1 MARPSVLALGFFLF
15 LPFFVQG
22 QTQPG
27 GSGNPGGA
35 SLEQDLAD
43 ALSRMDQ
50 ALVAG
55 KGISAGDSYFIGR
68 AVGANI
74 LRLYRPYT
82 ADPVLLDYLQSICDA
97 ITANSPR
104 PEIYNGYHLMILD
117 TREVNALT
125 TSGGHIFVTRGF
137 IALADSEDALAAILA
152 HEIAHIQLEHGVEL
166 INRMSL
172 TWELTDAGNR
182 AAETASRNLSEKE
195 RAILFGNSVTE
206 MVNTLVKN
214 GYSQSQELAADVYA
228 AGLLAGAGYDPQA
241 LVEILRLLQN
251 RPANPSERGLN
262 ATHPSPAR
270 RIANLQP
277 VLARYPAS
285 GGRAYRKSRFIDRAR
300 KGSEF

>member
-1 MARPSVLALGFFLF
+1 MARPSVLVLAFFLL
-15 LPFFVQG
+15 LPSFGQG
-22 QTQPG
+22 QTRPG
-27 GSGNPGGA
+27 
-35 SLEQDLAD
+35 EQDLRD
-43 ALSRMDQ
+43 ALSQMDQ
-50 ALVAG
+50 ALAAG
-55 KGISAGDSYFIGR
+55 KGLSAADSYFIGR

-82 ADPVLLDYLQSICDA
+82 ADPALLDYLQSICDA

-125 TSGGHIFVTRGF
+125 SPGGHIFVTRGF

-166 INRMSL
+166 INLMSL

-182 AAETASRNLSEKE
+182 AAEIASRELSKKE

-228 AGLLAGAGYDPQA
+228 AGLLAGAGYDPRG
-241 LVEILRLLQN
+241 LVEILQLLQN

-262 ATHPSPAR
+262 ATHPPPSQ
-270 RIANLQP
+270 RIARLQP

-285 GGRAYRKSRFIDRAR
+285 ANRAYRKPRFTAR
-300 KGSEF
+300 TGRGLLGSLLD